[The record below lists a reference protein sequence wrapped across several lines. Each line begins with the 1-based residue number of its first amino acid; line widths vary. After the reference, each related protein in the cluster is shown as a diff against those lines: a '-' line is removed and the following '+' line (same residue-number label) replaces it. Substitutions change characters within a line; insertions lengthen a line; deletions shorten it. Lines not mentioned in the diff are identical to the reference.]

1 MLCSVLHLR
10 SIEKKG
16 FGLCKLGHDYSICEL
31 KKHFLTQISSAIKE
45 HPIES
50 KYIYIYKNTF
60 HLNFALVNINI
71 ISFQNK

>member
-1 MLCSVLHLR
+1 MEWNLMMNLWVFYSIFNDMLCSVLHLR

-50 KYIYIYKNTF
+50 KYIYIY
-60 HLNFALVNINI
+60 I
-71 ISFQNK
+71 